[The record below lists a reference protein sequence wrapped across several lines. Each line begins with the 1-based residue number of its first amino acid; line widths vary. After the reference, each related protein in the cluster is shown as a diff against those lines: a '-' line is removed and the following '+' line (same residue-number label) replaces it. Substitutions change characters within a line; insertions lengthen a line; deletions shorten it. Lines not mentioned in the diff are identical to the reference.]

1 MASPVS
7 SRTTPLSALALAVT
21 AALGTTVG
29 AAGPVQAA
37 PDYPTWDEVEAA
49 RADERQA
56 REKVAEIEGFL
67 TALRTAAEDAGRS
80 AMQAAERY
88 NIALDELDAATARAD
103 RLEAE
108 AKKAASR
115 AEESARRAG
124 AMIAQLARTGG
135 GDVTVGLLF
144 DESKDGDLLARL
156 GALSKLTEQSATIY
170 ERAIAD
176 RNVARS
182 LTEQARAAEDERAE
196 LFNDSKQMLADAESA
211 AIAAED
217 LVVEQQEASDEL
229 YAQLA
234 SLKGTTAEIER
245 QFAEG
250 LSSVPI
256 PDLPSLPTPGGEGA
270 GDPVPAPSNP
280 APSNPAPSNPAPSNP
295 APNNPAPNSPAP
307 NSPAPSNPAPSN
319 PAPSDP
325 APSDPAPSDPA
336 PSNPA
341 PSNPAPSN
349 PAPAPNAGKVQT
361 AIAFAKAQL
370 GDPYILSGT
379 GNPGWDCSGLTKYS
393 YNAAGVYIGSH
404 SSTNQYFTM
413 KGQGRLVPLAQMQAG
428 DLLWYTSSGGSDFY
442 HVALYIG
449 GGQMIEAPYP
459 GKTVR
464 IVPVRYADLWSQAGR
479 PTG

>member
-1 MASPVS
+1 LGSPLS
-7 SRTTPLSALALAVT
+7 TRTAPLSAIALAVT

-49 RADERQA
+49 RADEARA

-67 TALRTAAEDAGRS
+67 SALRTAAEDAGRS
-80 AMQAAERY
+80 AMQAAEKY
-88 NIALDELDAATARAD
+88 NMALDELDAATERAE
-103 RLEAE
+103 RLEQD
-108 AKKAASR
+108 AKDAAAR
-115 AEESARRAG
+115 AEESAQRAG

-144 DESKDGDLLARL
+144 DDSKDGDLLARL
-156 GALSKLTEQSATIY
+156 GSLSKLTEQSATVY

-176 RNVARS
+176 RNLARS
-182 LTEQARAAEDERAE
+182 LTEQARVAEAERAK
-196 LFNDSKQMLADAESA
+196 LFDESKQTLADAQSA
-211 AIAAED
+211 AMSAED
-217 LVVEQQEASDEL
+217 LVVDQQEASDEL

-234 SLKGTTAEIER
+234 SLKGTTAQMER
-245 QFAEG
+245 EFAEG
-250 LSSVPI
+250 LQSVPM
-256 PDLPSLPTPGGEGA
+256 PELPTLPTLPRPGGQEPGSTPNKPA
-270 GDPVPAPSNP
+270 PNNPAPNNPAPNNPGPSNPAPSNPAPSNPAPNNPAPSNP

-295 APNNPAPNSPAP
+295 AP
-307 NSPAPSNPAPSN
+307 SNPAPSN
-319 PAPSDP
+319 PAP
-325 APSDPAPSDPA
+325 
-336 PSNPA
+336 
-341 PSNPAPSN
+341 
-349 PAPAPNAGKVQT
+349 PAPNAGKVQT

-370 GDPYILSGT
+370 GDPYVLGGS

-413 KGQGRLVPLAQMQAG
+413 KGQGRLVPLAQMKAG
-428 DLLWYTSSGGSDFY
+428 DLLWYTSSGGRDFY

-459 GKTVR
+459 GKNVR
-464 IVPVRYADLWSQAGR
+464 IVPVRYGELWNQAGR

>member
-1 MASPVS
+1 
-7 SRTTPLSALALAVT
+7 VT
-21 AALGTTVG
+21 AALGATVG

-37 PDYPTWDEVEAA
+37 PDYPSWDEVEAA
-49 RADERQA
+49 RDNERLA
-56 REKVAEIEGFL
+56 AEKVAEIEGIL
-67 TALRTAAEDAGRS
+67 SGLRTAAEDAGRS

-88 NIALDELDAATARAD
+88 NMALDALDAATA
-103 RLEAE
+103 EAE
-108 AKKAASR
+108 QLEREAKDAAAR
-115 AEESARRAG
+115 AEESAQRAG

-156 GALSKLTEQSATIY
+156 GALSKLTEQSGTVY
-170 ERAIAD
+170 ERAITD
-176 RNVARS
+176 RNLARS
-182 LTEQARAAEDERAE
+182 LTEQARVAEEERSK
-196 LFNDSKQMLADAESA
+196 LFRDAKDVLADAQSA
-211 AIAAED
+211 AVSAED
-217 LVVEQQEASDEL
+217 RVMEQQEASEEL

-234 SLKGTTAEIER
+234 ALKGTTAAMER
-245 QFAEG
+245 EFAEG
-250 LSSVPI
+250 LQSVPT
-256 PDLPSLPTPGGEGA
+256 PELPTLPSPVGEAPDDPDPTPNTPA
-270 GDPVPAPSNP
+270 PTTPRPNNPKPSNPAPSNP

-295 APNNPAPNSPAP
+295 APSNPP
-307 NSPAPSNPAPSN
+307 PSNPAPSKPPPSN
-319 PAPSDP
+319 PP
-325 APSDPAPSDPA
+325 

-341 PSNPAPSN
+341 P
-349 PAPAPNAGKVQT
+349 PAPNAGKVQT

-370 GDPYILSGT
+370 GDPYVLGGT

-413 KGQGRLVPLAQMQAG
+413 KGQGRLVPLAQMKAG
-428 DLLWYTSSGGSDFY
+428 DLLWYTSSGGRDFY

-459 GKTVR
+459 GKSVR
-464 IVPVRYADLWSQAGR
+464 IVPVRYGELWSQAGR

>member
-1 MASPVS
+1 MSSSVS
-7 SRTTPLSALALAVT
+7 TRTKPLSAIALAVT

-49 RADERQA
+49 RDNEQQA
-56 REKVAEIEGFL
+56 RAKIAEISGLL
-67 TALRTAAEDAGRS
+67 TSLRTAAEDAGRS

-88 NIALDELDAATARAD
+88 NIALDDLDAATARAE
-103 RLEAE
+103 RLEKD
-108 AKKAASR
+108 AKDAAAR
-115 AEESARRAG
+115 AKESAQRAG

-170 ERAIAD
+170 EKAIAD
-176 RNVARS
+176 RNLARS
-182 LTEQARAAEDERAE
+182 LTGEARAAETERAK
-196 LFNDSKQMLADAESA
+196 LFDDSKQMLADAQSA

-245 QFAEG
+245 EFAEG
-250 LSSVPI
+250 LQSVPT
-256 PDLPSLPTPGGEGA
+256 PSLPTLPRPGGGQQNPQPNNP
-270 GDPVPAPSNP
+270 DPTPSNPAPSNPAPSNPGPSNPAPSNP

-295 APNNPAPNSPAP
+295 AP
-307 NSPAPSNPAPSN
+307 SNPAPSN

-325 APSDPAPSDPA
+325 P

-341 PSNPAPSN
+341 PPP
-349 PAPAPNAGKVQT
+349 PNAGKVQT

-370 GDPYILSGT
+370 GDPYVLGGT
-379 GNPGWDCSGLTKYS
+379 GDPGWDCSGLTKYS

-413 KGQGRLVPLAQMQAG
+413 KGQGRLVPLAQMKAG
-428 DLLWYTSSGGSDFY
+428 DLLWYTSSGGRDFY

-464 IVPVRYADLWSQAGR
+464 IVPVRYGELWSQAGR

>member
-1 MASPVS
+1 M
-7 SRTTPLSALALAVT
+7 T

-56 REKVAEIEGFL
+56 REKVAEIESIL
-67 TALRTAAEDAGRS
+67 TTLRTAAEDAGRS

-88 NIALDELDAATARAD
+88 NIALDELDAATARAE
-103 RLEAE
+103 RLDKA
-108 AKKAASR
+108 AKKAAAR
-115 AEESARRAG
+115 AEESAQRAG

-170 ERAIAD
+170 ERAVAD
-176 RNVARS
+176 RNLARS
-182 LTEQARAAEDERAE
+182 LTEDARVAEQERTR
-196 LFNDSKQMLADAESA
+196 LFDDSKQVLADAQSA
-211 AIAAED
+211 SIAAED
-217 LVVEQQEASDEL
+217 LVVEQQAASDEL

-245 QFAEG
+245 EFAEG
-250 LSSVPI
+250 LQSVPI
-256 PDLPSLPTPGGEGA
+256 PELPTLPASGDEGP
-270 GDPVPAPSNP
+270 DDPAPNQPDPTPNNP
-280 APSNPAPSNPAPSNP
+280 APSNPT
-295 APNNPAPNSPAP
+295 PN
-307 NSPAPSNPAPSN
+307 NPAPSN

-325 APSDPAPSDPA
+325 APSNPAPSDPA

-349 PAPAPNAGKVQT
+349 PTPPAPNPSKVQT

-370 GDPYILSGT
+370 GDPYVLGGT

-413 KGQGRLVPLAQMQAG
+413 KGQGRLVALAQMKAG
-428 DLLWYTSSGGSDFY
+428 DLLWYTSSGGRDFY
-442 HVALYIG
+442 HVAMYIG

-459 GKTVR
+459 GKNVR
-464 IVPVRYADLWSQAGR
+464 IVPVRYGELWGQAGR